1 MRERSN
7 PLLSLIYS
15 ISQFPNFPISQ
26 FPNFSFSRF
35 AVPPSNNKRDKG
47 VVFMDLKV
55 NLRDEGNVAFVGVAG
70 ELELDT
76 HTGLREMLI
85 RLAAARRPA
94 IVVNLAEVSYI
105 DSTGMGV
112 LIGGEKRANEYG
124 GKFAVVCANE
134 KILRLFRMTGLDRAL
149 RIFPSEEEARKGVS
163 PDEK

>member
-1 MRERSN
+1 
-7 PLLSLIYS
+7 
-15 ISQFPNFPISQ
+15 
-26 FPNFSFSRF
+26 
-35 AVPPSNNKRDKG
+35 
-47 VVFMDLKV
+47 MDLKV
-55 NLRDEGNVAFVGVAG
+55 NLRDEGNVAFVGVVG

-134 KILRLFRMTGLDRAL
+134 KTLRLFRMTGLDRAL

-163 PDEK
+163 SGEEE

>member
-1 MRERSN
+1 
-7 PLLSLIYS
+7 
-15 ISQFPNFPISQ
+15 
-26 FPNFSFSRF
+26 
-35 AVPPSNNKRDKG
+35 
-47 VVFMDLKV
+47 MDLKV
-55 NLRDEGNVAFVGVAG
+55 SAREERNVTFIRVAG

-76 HTGLREMLI
+76 HTQLREMLI
-85 RLAAARRPA
+85 RLAAVQRPA

-134 KILRLFRMTGLDRAL
+134 KILRLFRITGLDRAL
-149 RIFPSEEEARKGVS
+149 RIFPSEEEARQGVS